1 MVAILYIFAS
11 INIFLNKCYG
21 VYYFYLFVLSCFTLH
36 IYDKD
41 TMKHMQRDKVH
52 AFKNRYIGNFGD
64 NTACYWKEI
73 GIVVNTK
80 YNFDMVLI
88 NIIII

>member
-1 MVAILYIFAS
+1 
-11 INIFLNKCYG
+11 
-21 VYYFYLFVLSCFTLH
+21 
-36 IYDKD
+36 
-41 TMKHMQRDKVH
+41 MKHMQRDKVH